1 VLNNKNKDEEN
12 VFLYKKPEKDRKGTQ
27 MLIPREYQLRYQRNI
42 NCDAKGVSLMTPG
55 KCQRWCKYN
64 KTSNM

>member
-42 NCDAKGVSLMTPG
+42 NCDAKGVSLMT
-55 KCQRWCKYN
+55 C
-64 KTSNM
+64 